1 MCIGYE
7 PFKWADAFNSEEE
20 YFMELMKDEKERKK
34 ENDKTRNCNSRTD
47 TNDANIE
54 R

>member
-20 YFMELMKDEKERKK
+20 YWLELIKENERKK
-34 ENDKTRNCNSRTD
+34 ENDKTRGCNSRTD
-47 TNDANIE
+47 TNYANIE

>member
-1 MCIGYE
+1 MCIGY
-7 PFKWADAFNSEEE
+7 DAFQYADSYGSEEE
-20 YFMELMKDEKERKK
+20 YIKDLIKENERKQ

-47 TNDANIE
+47 TNDANVE

>member
-1 MCIGYE
+1 MYD

-20 YFMELMKDEKERKK
+20 YWLELIKENERKQ
-34 ENDKTRNCNSRTD
+34 ENDKTRGCNSRTD
-47 TNDANIE
+47 TNYANVE

>member
-1 MCIGYE
+1 MYD

-20 YFMELMKDEKERKK
+20 YWLELIKENERKK
-34 ENDKTRNCNSRTD
+34 ENDKTRSYNSRTD
-47 TNDANIE
+47 TNYANIE

>member
-1 MCIGYE
+1 MYD

-20 YFMELMKDEKERKK
+20 YLLELMKENEVK
-34 ENDKTRNCNSRTD
+34 ENDKTRNYNSRTTD
-47 TNDANIE
+47 TGYANAE